1 LVVSFFQGIDSLW
14 KASQAMARNHRLA
27 PARP

>member
-1 LVVSFFQGIDSLW
+1 
-14 KASQAMARNHRLA
+14 MARNHRLA